1 MCEQDFWMKIN
12 KLRIGTYYLF
22 FLDIGIFLL
31 LLISYFFKF
40 YNISYMLYSIIVL
53 LLLLNII
60 LKFYI
65 EKISFASIMFIF
77 NVTIFVFLGGRFLS
91 YIYFR
96 DFNPFEL
103 TYMGYF
109 LPTKK
114 EELYVFMYFI
124 LFIISINSGYF
135 FLDIER
141 KPTYKAIQINKTIL
155 NIIFIFALILFIF
168 TLKNSFIKF
177 IDTLNSGYLSLYKK
191 QGQEYKL
198 GDSFFEILTFILLA
212 ISSTYNSK
220 KRSIIIYF
228 CLFFY
233 GLIII
238 LAGSRGTF
246 ITTTLLGFWWVNRN
260 KYVSLKK
267 ISIFGAIVFFGMLF
281 LLTFSSRGTT
291 LNTSSLTDAVFAFVK
306 QQGITFPI
314 ISYAINSVDTYPFMA
329 YFKYFVPIAPVR
341 IASLVFKKKY
351 YLYELSFSGYTA
363 FSLNSSDYLSG
374 SGTGWSLLGNF
385 YFFSFGNLIF
395 FTVLCF
401 LFGFFIKILEKK
413 SMFSFFWF
421 GLAIVVLPHL
431 FFVSRAEFSSVY
443 TTAILYSI
451 LFLFFYLINTLL
463 KKEHINE

>member
-31 LLISYFFKF
+31 LLVSYFFKF

-65 EKISFASIMFIF
+65 EKICFASIMFIF

-103 TYMGYF
+103 TFMGYF

-114 EELYVFMYFI
+114 EELYIFVYFI

-141 KPTYKAIQINKTIL
+141 KPTYKAKQINKTIL
-155 NIIFIFALILFIF
+155 NIIFIFALILFAF
-168 TLKNSFIKF
+168 TIKNSFNEFLNTLKF
-177 IDTLNSGYLSLYKK
+177 GYLSLFTH
-191 QGQEYKL
+191 QANEYKS
-198 GDSFFEILTFILLA
+198 GEGFFKTLTFILLA

-233 GLIII
+233 GFILI
-238 LAGSRGTF
+238 LSGSRGTF

-267 ISIFGAIVFFGMLF
+267 ISIFGVLVFFSMLF
-281 LLTFSSRGTT
+281 LLTFSTRGTT
-291 LNTSSLTDAVFAFVK
+291 LKTSSLSNAVFAFVK

-314 ISYAINSVDTYPFMA
+314 LSYAINDVGSYPFMA
-329 YFKYFVPIAPVR
+329 YFTNFMPIAPVR
-341 IASLVFKKKY
+341 IGSVLLNKNF
-351 YLYELSFSGYTA
+351 YLYELGFGSYTA
-363 FSLNSSDYLSG
+363 YSLNPSAYLSG

-385 YFFSFGNLIF
+385 YFFSFGNLLF
-395 FTVLCF
+395 FTILCF
-401 LFGFFIKILEKK
+401 LAGYFIKVLETKT
-413 SMFSFFWF
+413 FVSFFWF
-421 GLAIVVLPHL
+421 GMAILILPKL
-431 FFVSRAEFSSVY
+431 FFVARAEFKSVFMGI
-443 TTAILYSI
+443 ILYALIYLLIDLFNRLIKKSI
-451 LFLFFYLINTLL
+451 YY
-463 KKEHINE
+463 E